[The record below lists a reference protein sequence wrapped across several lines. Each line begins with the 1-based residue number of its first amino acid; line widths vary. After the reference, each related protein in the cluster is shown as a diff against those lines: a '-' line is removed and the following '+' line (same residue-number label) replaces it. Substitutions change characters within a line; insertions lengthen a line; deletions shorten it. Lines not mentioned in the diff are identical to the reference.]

1 MRKGW
6 EIKRLG
12 DVAKAIYGYTDKASF
27 EKVGP
32 KFLRIT
38 DIQDDGVNWESI
50 PYCRINEIEFEKYKL
65 SSGDIVFARTGAT
78 TGKSYLVEN
87 PPKSVFASYL
97 IKVHIST
104 KDLLP
109 NYLFLF
115 FQTKTY
121 WDKINAGVSGSAQ
134 GGFNATKLSELEIPF
149 PPTKEQQQIVSILD
163 EAFAAID
170 QAKENVQRN
179 LLNAKELFQSELNI
193 IFENKG
199 EGWTEKKLNEVCE
212 VKDGTHDSPKY
223 LEKGIPFV
231 TQKNIRESGL
241 SFGNTRFITQTD
253 HDKFFNRSNVSY
265 GDILLSMIG
274 ANRGMACIVDDKR
287 VFSIKNVC
295 LIKANEN
302 INQNYLLYYLKSQKA
317 INFVKTSSKGGAQE
331 FIGLTELR
339 NFPTPLAPLKVQKK
353 IVNQLDTLSTE
364 TKNLENIYQQKLN
377 ALEELKK
384 SILQKAFSGELTLN
398 KKAVVS

>member
-6 EIKRLG
+6 KIKRLG

-170 QAKENVQRN
+170 QAKENV
-179 LLNAKELFQSELNI
+179 
-193 IFENKG
+193 
-199 EGWTEKKLNEVCE
+199 
-212 VKDGTHDSPKY
+212 
-223 LEKGIPFV
+223 
-231 TQKNIRESGL
+231 
-241 SFGNTRFITQTD
+241 
-253 HDKFFNRSNVSY
+253 
-265 GDILLSMIG
+265 
-274 ANRGMACIVDDKR
+274 
-287 VFSIKNVC
+287 
-295 LIKANEN
+295 
-302 INQNYLLYYLKSQKA
+302 
-317 INFVKTSSKGGAQE
+317 
-331 FIGLTELR
+331 
-339 NFPTPLAPLKVQKK
+339 
-353 IVNQLDTLSTE
+353 
-364 TKNLENIYQQKLN
+364 
-377 ALEELKK
+377 
-384 SILQKAFSGELTLN
+384 
-398 KKAVVS
+398 